1 MSGKP
6 TGKKMERTARLRW
19 IPLLQVKVNPMA
31 QRELKP
37 ARVDKLANEFDPEQF
52 GSPTVNHRDE
62 AYFVIDG
69 QHRIEAFKL
78 WLGEGGWEDQQVQ
91 CWTYDGLTED
101 EEAEVFLKLNDTLA
115 VNAMSKFRV
124 GVHAGRPAECEVDRI
139 VRTQGL
145 RVSTDRSDGAISAVN
160 TLMRVY
166 QRADPETLARTL
178 KVIKLAYGDPG
189 LEAVVIDGMGLFCHR
204 YNGDIE
210 DARLV
215 KRLSSAMG
223 GVNAL
228 LGKAEKLRKDTGS
241 PKAHCVAA
249 AAVDIY
255 NAGRGGKKLHSWWR
269 DAK

>member
-1 MSGKP
+1 VNNKP
-6 TGKKMERTARLRW
+6 TGKKMERTARLKW
-19 IPLLQVKVNPMA
+19 VPLIQVKVNPLA

-37 ARVDKLANEFDPEQF
+37 ARVDKLATEFDPEQF

-62 AYFVIDG
+62 SYFVIDG
-69 QHRIEAFKL
+69 QHRIEAFKV
-78 WLGEGGWEDQQVQ
+78 WLGEGNWEDQQIQ

-124 GVHAGRPAECEVDRI
+124 GVQAGRQDECDVDRI
-139 VRTQGL
+139 VRSQGL
-145 RVSTDRSDGAISAVN
+145 RVSTDKSDGAVSAVN

-166 QRADPETLARTL
+166 RRAEPDTLARTL
-178 KVIKLAYGDPG
+178 KVIKFAYGDPG
-189 LEAVVIDGMGLFCHR
+189 LEAAVIDGLGLFCDR

-210 DARLV
+210 DDRLI
-215 KRLSSAMG
+215 KRLSKAMG

-241 PKAHCVAA
+241 AKAHCVAA
-249 AAVDIY
+249 AAVEIY
-255 NAGRGGKKLHSWWR
+255 NAGRGGRKLHSWWR
-269 DAK
+269 ES